1 MSEDSEREE
10 IEKLLPWYVTGRL
23 GVSDANKV
31 EMYLAQHPDAL
42 PQLQLIGAER
52 EETMRANEAMGWPR
66 SGLSDR
72 LIASLPR
79 STAPGRGHGRFAKF
93 AQFFRIYPALGT
105 QWAAL
110 GMGLLILAQAA
121 FIAVLLT
128 RAPTYR
134 LAAGAHGDGAVV
146 LVAFADDAKAS
157 EIARFLAD
165 FQATIV
171 DGPKPGGVYK
181 IKLRNLDKSQLDDT
195 LLSKLSEHSNI
206 VRIVLPSTD

>member
-1 MSEDSEREE
+1 
-10 IEKLLPWYVTGRL
+10 
-23 GVSDANKV
+23 
-31 EMYLAQHPDAL
+31 
-42 PQLQLIGAER
+42 
-52 EETMRANEAMGWPR
+52 
-66 SGLSDR
+66 
-72 LIASLPR
+72 
-79 STAPGRGHGRFAKF
+79 
-93 AQFFRIYPALGT
+93 
-105 QWAAL
+105 
-110 GMGLLILAQAA
+110 MGLLILAQAA

-134 LAAGAHGDGAVV
+134 LAAGAHGDGAAV
-146 LVAFADDAKAS
+146 LIAFADDAKAS